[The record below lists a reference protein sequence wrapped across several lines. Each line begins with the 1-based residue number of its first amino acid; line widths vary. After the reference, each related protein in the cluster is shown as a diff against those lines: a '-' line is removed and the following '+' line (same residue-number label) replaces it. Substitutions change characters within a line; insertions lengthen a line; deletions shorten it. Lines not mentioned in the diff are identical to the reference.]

1 MKKILVIEDDPLL
14 LEILLKLLTAEG
26 FYVQGVGEGYQGV
39 ELAKNFHP
47 DLILCDLV
55 IPGLDGYSVLK
66 QLKQDT
72 KTNLI
77 PFICLT
83 ARNGRTDIRRIMELG
98 GDDYLTKP
106 FTKAELLGAISSQL
120 QKKERIQQQSQ
131 QVLHDAIK
139 QLNDQVYYDSLTNL
153 PNRRILHHQ
162 FQQAINHQLQDRH
175 FVPVSVLSIDRLEYY
190 KQSLGI
196 DYSNRLIQ
204 AVVERLTLAVG
215 ENGLVVRLNS
225 EQIALILEPIT
236 QKSEINQQIEWLLN
250 SLSQPL
256 QILQY
261 QIIVTACLGIAFYPE
276 DEQDFDHLLTQANA
290 ALHVAKQQGN
300 NRYILYTSEISAGI
314 QDRWQLEND
323 LRHALMHNEL
333 IIHYQPQLELQTDNR
348 ISAEALVRWQH
359 PSLGLMSPSQ
369 FLPLAEETGLIVY
382 LDEWVIQ
389 QVSQQARYWQ
399 TQGIQLS
406 ISVNV
411 SALELTQRNLC
422 RSILQILKNTGLDPN
437 YLELELTE
445 SILVENP
452 TQASHTLRELKALGI
467 KLALDDFG
475 TGYSSLSYLQQFPFD
490 SLKIDRS
497 FVHNVA
503 MNPKNAAIV
512 IATIQ
517 MAHGLGLQVVAEGV
531 ETEADKVFL
540 QQHHCDRIQG
550 FLFSRPVEAIALEQ
564 FLIDGKIEQYSPSLR
579 VSETGD

>member
-26 FYVQGVGEGYQGV
+26 FDVQGAGEGYQGI
-39 ELAKNFHP
+39 ELAKSYYP

-55 IPGLDGYSVLK
+55 LPGVDGYSILKHLK
-66 QLKQDT
+66 QNSQ
-72 KTNLI
+72 TNLI

-83 ARNGRTDIRRIMELG
+83 ACCERTDLRRIMELG

-120 QKKERIQQQSQ
+120 RKKERIQQQSQ
-131 QVLHDAIK
+131 QVLHDVIK

-153 PNRRILHHQ
+153 PNRRLLHDQ
-162 FQQAINHQLQDRH
+162 FQQAISHLLQKAH
-175 FVPVSVLSIDRLEYY
+175 FIAVAVLSIDRLDHY

-215 ENGLVVRLNS
+215 GNGLVVRLNS

-236 QKSEINQQIEWLLN
+236 DKSEIHRQIKQLL
-250 SLSQPL
+250 SCLSQPL
-256 QILQY
+256 HILQY
-261 QIIVTACLGIAFYPE
+261 QIAVTACLGIALYPE
-276 DEQDFDHLLTQANA
+276 DEQDLDHLLTQANA
-290 ALHVAKQQGN
+290 ALHVARQQSHN
-300 NRYILYTSEISAGI
+300 QYILYNSEISVGI

-323 LRHALMHNEL
+323 LRHALIHNEL
-333 IIHYQPQLELQTDNR
+333 TIHYQPQLELQTGNR
-348 ISAEALVRWQH
+348 LYAEALVRWQH
-359 PSLGLMSPSQ
+359 PSLGLMSPSE
-369 FLPLAEETGLIVY
+369 FLPLAEETGLIIY
-382 LDEWVIQ
+382 LDEWVLQ
-389 QVSQQARYWQ
+389 HVSQQAKHWQ
-399 TQGIQLS
+399 TQGRELS

-411 SALELTQRNLC
+411 SALQLTQRNLS
-422 RSILQILKNTGLDPN
+422 RSILQILQQTGLDPN

-445 SILVENP
+445 SLLVENP
-452 TQASHTLRELKALGI
+452 HQASQTLKELKALGI

-503 MNPKNAAIV
+503 MNSKNAAIV
-512 IATIQ
+512 VATIQ
-517 MAHGLGLQVVAEGV
+517 MAHSLGLQVVAEGV
-531 ETEADKVFL
+531 ETEADKAFL
-540 QQHHCDRIQG
+540 QQHQCDRIQG
-550 FLFSRPVEAIALEQ
+550 FLFSRPVEAMALEQ
-564 FLIDGKIEQYSPSLR
+564 FLIDGR
-579 VSETGD
+579 GR